1 MLPMSDYQI
10 KLEAIGEFQ
19 EALRYRKIN
28 EELTNS
34 LLGLLSQMS
43 RYYEKNGM
51 PLPEEVSRVMEK
63 TSELLDARIESPN
76 SK

>member
-1 MLPMSDYQI
+1 MSDYQI
-10 KLEAIGEFQ
+10 KLEAIGEYQ

-63 TSELLDARIESPN
+63 TSELLDARIESSN